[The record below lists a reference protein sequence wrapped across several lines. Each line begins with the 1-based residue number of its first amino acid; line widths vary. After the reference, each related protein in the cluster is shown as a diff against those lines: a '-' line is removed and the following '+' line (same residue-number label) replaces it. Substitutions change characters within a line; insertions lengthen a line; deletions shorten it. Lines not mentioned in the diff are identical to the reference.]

1 MPQSLMLKYPINCKS
16 SHNHILDLN
25 NSLKMHGLVC
35 ILGTARREHRVPI
48 RYTIRICD
56 GFFFLLCISR
66 VLLFIT
72 KPWNKVGDHS
82 YCTQELPL
90 MQPSPISVRNIP
102 AESLPSSK
110 KKKEEKTT

>member
-56 GFFFLLCISR
+56 GFFF
-66 VLLFIT
+66 
-72 KPWNKVGDHS
+72 
-82 YCTQELPL
+82 
-90 MQPSPISVRNIP
+90 PSLHFTCS
-102 AESLPSSK
+102 ALYH
-110 KKKEEKTT
+110 KTME